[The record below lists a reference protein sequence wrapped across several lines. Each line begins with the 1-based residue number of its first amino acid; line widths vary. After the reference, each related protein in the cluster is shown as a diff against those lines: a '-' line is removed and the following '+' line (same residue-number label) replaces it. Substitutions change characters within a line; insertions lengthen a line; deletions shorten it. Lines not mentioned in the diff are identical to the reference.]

1 MAGFV
6 SESFHGAMNRLLLF
20 LLIPQPTRRNP
31 KHKNI
36 LYLLSGIL
44 MVDSFQHFMAGITSP
59 NQSMA
64 RCWPP
69 VQRGAPPLPTRFTH
83 RAPDSRTIGP

>member
-20 LLIPQPTRRNP
+20 LPIPQPTRRNP

-44 MVDSFQHFMAGITSP
+44 MVWHFDG
-59 NQSMA
+59 
-64 RCWPP
+64 R
-69 VQRGAPPLPTRFTH
+69 
-83 RAPDSRTIGP
+83 